1 MVNERSR
8 GLLGRRQLRHRV
20 AYSSRPCQC
29 HLFCPCLQIMPN
41 SLFPCCPPT
50 TRSAVTIPTIDPLFR
65 LKRGRLAEEGAGLTT
80 QHTFQLSRR
89 RDGAPALPKP
99 LLPFLWLALA
109 RSPEQVA
116 AVEFEGEAGAA
127 PEESIEK
134 IALSLLSRRLR
145 ERLGRYRSTVEEDDA
160 AIASG
165 GLGARRL
172 VATRLLRLEKLI
184 LVDAL
189 DQVDERGRAVGLT
202 PDSDDLGSHSV
213 ELD

>member
-1 MVNERSR
+1 MSSSPAPLPPP
-8 GLLGRRQLRHRV
+8 LL
-20 AYSSRPCQC
+20 
-29 HLFCPCLQIMPN
+29 
-41 SLFPCCPPT
+41 T
-50 TRSAVTIPTIDPLFR
+50 VTIPTTDPLFR

-89 RDGAPALPKP
+89 RDGAHALPKP

-189 DQVDERGRAVGLT
+189 AQVEERGRAVGLA